1 MAPAQLFAF
10 TTLAMHPSLLTTT
23 SRRCLQLFPLI
34 AVIAALGCVLALFN
48 TGPADALPQ
57 SDPQSSLASPL
68 NSAPIFTEPSTEAL
82 QHADDYLLSIDK
94 AMSNGLEVLRGG
106 DGKSI
111 AAQSRYFNALVNA
124 GYAQFGSS
132 YYDPLG
138 SCGVAGSSARHLWH
152 TQVRT
157 IGGEAN
163 IAGEMR
169 RARTTLQRDRQA
181 CLDAVRLPLD
191 EAVAWAPTQV
201 TSPSLVPTWATAGA
215 WPESA
220 AERSSTNL

>member
-10 TTLAMHPSLLTTT
+10 MIMAAYTSFLASV
-23 SRRCLQLFPLI
+23 SRRCLHLLPLFAI
-34 AVIAALGCVLALFN
+34 MVALGCVLALFN

-57 SDPQSSLASPL
+57 DDLPGSLSPSL
-68 NSAPIFTEPSTEAL
+68 SPSPIFNEANAEAA
-82 QHADDYLLSIDK
+82 QHVDDYLQSIDT
-94 AMSNGLEVLRGG
+94 AISNGLAVLRGG
-106 DGKSI
+106 DSKSI

-152 TQVRT
+152 TQVRA
-157 IGGEAN
+157 ISGEAN
-163 IAGEMR
+163 IAGEVS

-181 CLDAVRLPLD
+181 CLDVVRLPLG
-191 EAVAWAPTQV
+191 EAIAWAPTEL
-201 TSPSLVPTWATAGA
+201 TSLSLVPTWATAGA

>member
-1 MAPAQLFAF
+1 MTMAIHPFFLSFA
-10 TTLAMHPSLLTTT
+10 
-23 SRRCLQLFPLI
+23 SRRCLHLFPLL
-34 AVIAALGCVLALFN
+34 AVTAALGCVLALFN
-48 TGPADALPQ
+48 TGPADALPNSNAQ
-57 SDPQSSLASPL
+57 STPTSSLS
-68 NSAPIFTEPSTEAL
+68 SAPIFTDPGAEAW
-82 QHADDYLLSIDK
+82 QHADDYLQSIDK

-152 TQVRT
+152 TQVRA
-157 IGGEAN
+157 ISGEAN
-163 IAGEMR
+163 IAGEVS

-191 EAVAWAPTQV
+191 EAVPWAPGELA
-201 TSPSLVPTWATAGA
+201 SLALAPSWSSSGA
-215 WPESA
+215 WPQSA
-220 AERSSTNL
+220 GETPATNL

>member
-10 TTLAMHPSLLTTT
+10 TTMAMHPSLLATT
-23 SRRCLQLFPLI
+23 SRRCLHLFPLFAI
-34 AVIAALGCVLALFN
+34 TAALGCVLALFN
-48 TGPADALPQ
+48 THPADALPQ
-57 SDPQSSLASPL
+57 SDPQGKLASPL
-68 NSAPIFTEPSTEAL
+68 NAAPIFTDPSTEAL
-82 QHADDYLLSIDK
+82 QHADDYLQSIDK

-152 TQVRT
+152 TQVRA
-157 IGGEAN
+157 ISGEAN
-163 IAGEMR
+163 IAGEVS
-169 RARTTLQRDRQA
+169 RARTTLQRDRLA
-181 CLDAVRLPLD
+181 CLDAVRLPL
-191 EAVAWAPTQV
+191 EETITWAPIELAALDLL
-201 TSPSLVPTWATAGA
+201 PLARGLPA

>member
-1 MAPAQLFAF
+1 MAI
-10 TTLAMHPSLLTTT
+10 HPFFLTSA
-23 SRRCLQLFPLI
+23 SRRCLHLFPLF

-57 SDPQSSLASPL
+57 NNPQSKLNGSLTA
-68 NSAPIFTEPSTEAL
+68 APIFNEATDEAS
-82 QHADDYLLSIDK
+82 QHVDDYLKSIDT
-94 AMSNGLEVLRGG
+94 AMSNGLAVLRGG

-111 AAQSRYFNALVNA
+111 SAQNRYFNALVNA

-152 TQVRT
+152 TQVRA
-157 IGGEAN
+157 ISGEAN
-163 IAGEMR
+163 IAGEVR
-169 RARTTLQRDRQA
+169 KARTTLQRDRQA

-191 EAVAWAPTQV
+191 EAIAWAPAQV
-201 TSPSLVPTWATAGA
+201 TSPSLVPTWATGEA
-215 WPESA
+215 WPEISA
-220 AERSSTNL
+220 GRSSTNL

>member
-1 MAPAQLFAF
+1 MA
-10 TTLAMHPSLLTTT
+10 SDT
-23 SRRCLQLFPLI
+23 SFLSASTRLCVSLFPVLAI
-34 AVIAALGCVLALFN
+34 AVALGCVLALFN
-48 TGPADALPQ
+48 TGPTDALAKD
-57 SDPQSSLASPL
+57 DPQRSLSASLSASP
-68 NSAPIFTEPSTEAL
+68 IFSEANGDAS
-82 QHADDYLLSIDK
+82 QHVDDYLQSIDT
-94 AMSNGLEVLRGG
+94 AITNGVAVLRGG

-152 TQVRT
+152 AQIRAVS
-157 IGGEAN
+157 GEAN
-163 IAGEMR
+163 IAGEVG

-181 CLDAVRLPLD
+181 CLDAVRLPMS
-191 EAVAWAPTQV
+191 EVIAWAPTELA
-201 TSPSLVPTWATAGA
+201 SLSLVPTWPAGGT

>member
-1 MAPAQLFAF
+1 M
-10 TTLAMHPSLLTTT
+10 LAVT
-23 SRRCLQLFPLI
+23 
-34 AVIAALGCVLALFN
+34 AALGCLLALFN

-57 SDPQSSLASPL
+57 SSPPGNVAGL
-68 NSAPIFTEPSTEAL
+68 LSSAPIFSAPSTEAL
-82 QHADDYLLSIDK
+82 QHADDYLQSIDK

-152 TQVRT
+152 TQVRA
-157 IGGEAN
+157 ISGEAN
-163 IAGEMR
+163 ISGEVS
-169 RARTTLQRDRQA
+169 RARTTLQRDRQS

-191 EAVAWAPTQV
+191 EAVAWAPTLV
-201 TSPSLVPTWATAGA
+201 TSPSLVPIWPSAGA